1 MAEGQVRRFEC
12 RHRLTTDAIT
22 PVSCGYRIQRFRQ
35 VRLVNRCEY
44 CDPSIPGGFQIERQ
58 PHRCQHPNHP
68 FADVMG
74 DHCINVVFS
83 QKPGH
88 SSMMLSRSPF
98 IVHDAPRDLNLLP
111 ILDFAIDYVG
121 NCNPIGPTPTV
132 VDLTITRYWH
142 AYDHL
147 VSVPGSR
154 APAPQA
160 VLKVHPLTWSRA
172 IAQGKGTDSPSTSRG
187 AATARRRAN

>member
-1 MAEGQVRRFEC
+1 
-12 RHRLTTDAIT
+12 
-22 PVSCGYRIQRFRQ
+22 
-35 VRLVNRCEY
+35 
-44 CDPSIPGGFQIERQ
+44 
-58 PHRCQHPNHP
+58 
-68 FADVMG
+68 
-74 DHCINVVFS
+74 
-83 QKPGH
+83 
-88 SSMMLSRSPF
+88 
-98 IVHDAPRDLNLLP
+98 
-111 ILDFAIDYVG
+111 
-121 NCNPIGPTPTV
+121 V